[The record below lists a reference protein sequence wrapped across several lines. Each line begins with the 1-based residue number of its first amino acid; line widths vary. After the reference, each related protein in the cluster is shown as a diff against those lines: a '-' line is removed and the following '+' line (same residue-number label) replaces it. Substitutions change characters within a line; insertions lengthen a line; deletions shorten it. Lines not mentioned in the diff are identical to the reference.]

1 MEWSGRLRVDGWK
14 DSLTERTECLLL
26 RSDTAADEVLL
37 SAIMELMETK
47 CGGTVKVTTMKSGR
61 VVLWKGVVS

>member
-47 CGGTVKVTTMKSGR
+47 CGGTIKVTNPTKSNR
-61 VVLWKGVVS
+61 VVSWRGRQ

>member
-1 MEWSGRLRVDGWK
+1 MRVE
-14 DSLTERTECLLL
+14 SLENPLTERTEYLLL
-26 RSDTAADEVLL
+26 LSDTASDEILL